1 MFKEIKWNWIL
12 NENQNKKKKTMG
24 PIFQEDAKQNKEK
37 KKKKKVT
44 GKTIILPIL
53 ITSRINGLLG

>member
-1 MFKEIKWNWIL
+1 MKTKT
-12 NENQNKKKKTMG
+12 KKKTMG
-24 PIFQEDAKQNKEK
+24 LIFQEDAKQNKE